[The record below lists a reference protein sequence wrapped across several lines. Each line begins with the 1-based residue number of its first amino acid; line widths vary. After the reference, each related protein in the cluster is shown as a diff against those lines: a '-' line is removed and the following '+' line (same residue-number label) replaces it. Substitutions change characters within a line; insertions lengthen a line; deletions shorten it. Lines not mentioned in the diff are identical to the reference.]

1 MGRTSN
7 PGFLAVTFAIALAIL
22 LVLLSV
28 TNVLSDGLGYKLA
41 VVAVVVAA
49 LIYIF
54 YARANNVEKTGY
66 GSLVFIVAVAL
77 IIPALM
83 ITQQQQQ
90 VAATQAQYNLTLQ
103 QGAALY
109 GQYCASCH
117 GFLGQGILGPK
128 LNNNP
133 AIKKFTNDDL
143 TRIIS
148 AGIPGDP
155 LSPNV
160 LVMPNWSNRYG
171 GPLTDDDISYL
182 VALIRSSD
190 PAYRANNNLADVNG
204 FSYVLM
210 SLTNPTQ
217 IAEYHL
223 EQKGGSKPAANTFAD
238 FTNQSKVTIDALNT
252 PNGTFTYGW
261 QAVGTRTANIIIKV
275 GTTVTWSNSSA
286 TFHNVYQGSGGTATN
301 KFPSSGLIQPN
312 VASSDYSYTF
322 KTIGE
327 YPFYCQIHPAMIGWI
342 TVMP

>member
-7 PGFLAVTFAIALAIL
+7 PGFVAVTFAIALAVL

-28 TNVLSDGLGYKLA
+28 TNILSDGLGYKLA
-41 VVAVVVAA
+41 AVAVVVAA

-66 GSLVFIVAVAL
+66 GSLVFIIAVAI
-77 IIPALM
+77 IIPALL

-90 VAATQAQYNLTLQ
+90 VAATQNQYNLTLQ
-103 QGAALY
+103 TGAALY

-117 GFLGQGILGPK
+117 GFLGQGINGPK

-133 AIKKFTNDDL
+133 AISKFTNDDL

-148 AGIPGDP
+148 GGIPGDP
-155 LSPNV
+155 TTPTALS
-160 LVMPNWSNRYG
+160 MPSWSNRFG

-190 PAYRANNNLADVNG
+190 PTYRAQNNLADTNG
-204 FSYVLM
+204 FGYVLA

-223 EQKGGSKPAANTFAD
+223 EQKGGSKPPATQFVD
-238 FTNQSKVTIDALNT
+238 LTNQATVTIESLDT
-252 PNGTFTYGW
+252 PGGSFAYGW
-261 QAVGTRTANIIIKV
+261 QAVGTKTSDIIIKA
-275 GTTVTWSNSSA
+275 GTKVTWSNVSS
-286 TFHNVYQGSGGTATN
+286 TFHNVYQGAGGTATN
-301 KFPSSGLIQPN
+301 KFPPSGIIQPK

-322 KTIGE
+322 KTPGE

-342 TVMP
+342 TVVA

>member
-7 PGFLAVTFAIALAIL
+7 PGSLAVTFAVALAIL

-41 VVAVVVAA
+41 AVAVVVAA

-90 VAATQAQYNLTLQ
+90 VTATQNQYNLTLQ
-103 QGAALY
+103 RGAALY

-117 GFLGQGILGPK
+117 GFQGQGIGGPK

-133 AIKKFTNDDL
+133 IVNKFTNDDL

-148 AGIPGDP
+148 GGIPGDP
-155 LSPNV
+155 AVPNV
-160 LVMPNWSNRYG
+160 LAMPSWSNRFG

-190 PAYRANNNLADVNG
+190 PTYRATNNLGDVNG

-223 EQKGGSKPAANTFAD
+223 EQKGGSKPAATTFVD
-238 FTNQSKVTIDALNT
+238 LTSQKTVKIDAIDT
-252 PNGTFTYGW
+252 PNGSFTYGW
-261 QAVGTRTANIIIKV
+261 QAVGTQTANIIIKA

-286 TFHNVYQGSGGTATN
+286 TIHNVYQGAGGTATN
-301 KFPSSGLIQPN
+301 KFPPSGLIQPN

-322 KTIGE
+322 NTPGE

>member
-7 PGFLAVTFAIALAIL
+7 PGYLAVMFAVALAVL
-22 LVLLSV
+22 LVLLSI

-41 VVAVVVAA
+41 AVAVVVAA

-90 VAATQAQYNLTLQ
+90 VASTQTQYNLTLQ

-117 GFLGQGILGPK
+117 GFLGQGINGPK

-133 AIKKFTNDDL
+133 VVNKFTNDDL

-148 AGIPGDP
+148 GGIPNDP
-155 LSPNV
+155 SAPNV
-160 LVMPNWSNRYG
+160 LAMPSWSNRVG

-190 PAYRANNNLADVNG
+190 PAYRATNNLADVNG

-210 SLTNPTQ
+210 SLTNPTK
-217 IAEYHL
+217 IAE
-223 EQKGGSKPAANTFAD
+223 
-238 FTNQSKVTIDALNT
+238 
-252 PNGTFTYGW
+252 
-261 QAVGTRTANIIIKV
+261 
-275 GTTVTWSNSSA
+275 
-286 TFHNVYQGSGGTATN
+286 
-301 KFPSSGLIQPN
+301 
-312 VASSDYSYTF
+312 
-322 KTIGE
+322 
-327 YPFYCQIHPAMIGWI
+327 
-342 TVMP
+342 

>member
-41 VVAVVVAA
+41 AVAVVVAA

-66 GSLVFIVAVAL
+66 GSLIFIVAVAL

-90 VAATQAQYNLTLQ
+90 VAATQAQYTLTLQ

-117 GFLGQGILGPK
+117 GFLGQGIGGPK

-133 AIKKFTNDDL
+133 VVNKFTNDDI

-155 LSPNV
+155 STPNV
-160 LVMPNWSNRYG
+160 LAMPNWSNRLG

-190 PAYRANNNLADVNG
+190 PAYRALNNLEDVNG
-204 FSYVLM
+204 FSYVLA

-223 EQKGGSKPAANTFAD
+223 EQKGGSKPPATTFVD
-238 FTNQSKVTIDALNT
+238 MTNKTQVTIDAIDT
-252 PNGTFTYGW
+252 TSGFPYGW
-261 QAVGTRTANIIIKV
+261 QAVGTQTANIKIKA
-275 GTTVTWSNSSA
+275 GTTVTWSNTSS
-286 TFHNVYQGSGGTATN
+286 TIHNVYQGSGGTATN
-301 KFPSSGLIQPN
+301 KFPNSPIIQPK

-322 KTIGE
+322 KTPGE
-327 YPFYCQIHPAMIGWI
+327 FPFYCQIHPAMIGWI